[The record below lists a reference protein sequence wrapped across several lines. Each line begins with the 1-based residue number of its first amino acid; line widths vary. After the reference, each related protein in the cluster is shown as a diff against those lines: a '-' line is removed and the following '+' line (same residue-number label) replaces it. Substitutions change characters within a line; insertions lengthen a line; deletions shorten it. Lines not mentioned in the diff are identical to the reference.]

1 MKRKVNISVCDIIQK
16 MHTTKNANHINYR
29 TIDRTTPLDS
39 PLVVDK
45 PIRF

>member
-16 MHTTKNANHINYR
+16 MHTPKNANQINYR
-29 TIDRTTPLDS
+29 PIDRTHPLDS